1 MFKGIQ
7 QKLILIFVL
16 IIIAIMSVLG
26 TFLINN
32 INVYYHTDFRKK
44 VSDTFTET
52 FVTQLQNA
60 ATNESGLEEMEVMLN
75 AYSTNLGVDYSYRNY
90 YILDGKSAAYLI
102 GTDPAKGKA
111 LTKTPSIAEA
121 MTGNTGIQT
130 EASNSIMEYAVPIA
144 DGEGS
149 IKYIVYIVDSKNA
162 MNDVIR
168 NMTTM
173 VLQALLLGVM
183 IAILLGIFL
192 SRTISKPITSLT
204 KHAEKLAKGEF
215 ESVPAVKENDEIGI
229 LSNTFKYM
237 SDALSESVT
246 ELGIEKNKL
255 ETVMKYMSDG
265 IIAFDSEGKSIV
277 INPAAK
283 TLLGIENE
291 KEINFD
297 EYFTKF
303 FDDLYIGDFIYLDY
317 HKVEQRIIK
326 TNDCSL
332 KLEISPFIF
341 EHEKYR
347 GVMVVIQDITKQE
360 SVENSRR
367 EFVANVSHELKT
379 PITTI
384 KTYIETMR
392 ENDLDRDTEVGFL
405 DVVNKEA
412 DRMTRLVSDLLTLSK
427 LDSKIILA
435 NREYFN
441 VSELI
446 TDVVAKMKIEAD
458 KYGHKLTYH
467 EMNELPPLF
476 MDKDRLEQ
484 ILINIISNSIKYTPK
499 DGIIDIFVRAIY
511 GNIYIKVKDTGIG
524 IPKSDLERIFE
535 RFYRVDKA
543 RSREQGGT
551 GLGLAIS
558 KEMINA
564 FGGDIYLES
573 EENKGTEV
581 CIVLP
586 VDGKRLDIAVDDKEM
601 FKNIA
606 DKDAHQD
613 DITGTGNLLHK
624 EILEKENAED
634 TVSDEA
640 AAKDAVE
647 VKEDEK
653 SVDEADADKD

>member
-1 MFKGIQ
+1 MLKGIQ
-7 QKLILIFVL
+7 QKLVLIFVL

-32 INVYYHTDFRKK
+32 INVYYHTEFRTRA
-44 VSDTFTET
+44 SSTFTDVFIE
-52 FVTQLQNA
+52 QLSNA
-60 ATNESGLEEMEVMLN
+60 CSNDKPVEEIEVMLN
-75 AYSTNLGVDYSYRNY
+75 AYSANLGIDYSYRNY
-90 YILDGKSAAYLI
+90 YILDALTGSFI
-102 GTDPAKGKA
+102 SGTDAAKGKTLA
-111 LTKTPSIAEA
+111 KTPAIAEA
-121 MTGNTGIQT
+121 MTGNIGIQT
-130 EASNSIMEYAVPIA
+130 EAASSIMEYAVPIMS
-144 DGEGS
+144 EGAP
-149 IKYIVYIVDSKNA
+149 KYIVYITDSKDSINEVITA
-162 MNDVIR
+162 MI
-168 NMTTM
+168 TM
-173 VLQALLLGVM
+173 VLQSLLLGVM

-192 SRTISKPITSLT
+192 SRTISKPITTLT

-215 ESVPAVKENDEIGI
+215 ETVPSVKEKDEIGI

-237 SDALSESVT
+237 SDALAASVND
-246 ELGIEKNKL
+246 LGFEKNKL

-265 IIAFDSEGKSIV
+265 IIAFDANGKSIV

-291 KEINFD
+291 TGINFD

-317 HKVEQRIIK
+317 HKVEQRVIK
-326 TNDCSL
+326 TNDYSL
-332 KLEISPFIF
+332 RLEISPFKF
-341 EHEKYR
+341 ENEKQR

-360 SVENSRR
+360 SIENSRR

-392 ENDLDRDTEVGFL
+392 ENDLDRETETGFL

-412 DRMTRLVSDLLTLSK
+412 DRMTRLIGDLLTLSK

-435 NREYFN
+435 NREYIN
-441 VSELI
+441 ASELI
-446 TDVVAKMKIEAD
+446 SDVVNKMKIEAQ
-458 KYGHKLTYH
+458 KHGHKLSYH
-467 EMNELPPLF
+467 EMNELPLLF

-484 ILINIISNSIKYTPK
+484 ILINIVSNSIKYTSQ
-499 DGIIDIFVRAIY
+499 DGVIDVFARAIY
-511 GNIYIKVKDTGIG
+511 GNIYIKIKDNGIG
-524 IPKSDLERIFE
+524 IPKKDLERIFE

-558 KEMINA
+558 KEMIMA
-564 FGGDIYLES
+564 FGGDIYIES
-573 EENKGTEV
+573 EENIGTEV

-601 FKNIA
+601 FKNMADNHVVLEDKTDEIVKNIA
-606 DKDAHQD
+606 KESMSDLKEASE
-613 DITGTGNLLHK
+613 DI
-624 EILEKENAED
+624 
-634 TVSDEA
+634 
-640 AAKDAVE
+640 
-647 VKEDEK
+647 KEDIYEPNEDNITEII
-653 SVDEADADKD
+653 DETIE

>member
-1 MFKGIQ
+1 MLKGIQ
-7 QKLILIFVL
+7 QKLVLIFVL

-32 INVYYHTDFRKK
+32 INVYYHTEFRTRI
-44 VSDTFTET
+44 SSTFNDVFIE
-52 FVTQLQNA
+52 QLENA
-60 ATNESGLEEMEVMLN
+60 CSNEKPVEELEVMLN
-75 AYSTNLGVDYSYRNY
+75 AYSANIGIDYSYRNY
-90 YILDGKSAAYLI
+90 YILDGLTGAYI
-102 GTDPAKGKA
+102 NGTDSKKGKSLAKTPAISEA
-111 LTKTPSIAEA
+111 LTGKV
-121 MTGNTGIQT
+121 GIQT
-130 EASNSIMEYAVPIA
+130 EASSQIMEYAIPI
-144 DGEGS
+144 
-149 IKYIVYIVDSKNA
+149 IKDSKPLYVIYIVDSKDA
-162 MNDVIR
+162 MNDVIK
-168 NMTTM
+168 NMIGM
-173 VLQALLLGVM
+173 VLQSLLLGVM

-192 SRTISKPITSLT
+192 SRTISKPITTLT

-215 ESVPAVKENDEIGI
+215 ETVPSVKENDEIGI

-237 SDALSESVT
+237 SDALATSVN

-255 ETVMKYMSDG
+255 ETVMRYMSDG
-265 IIAFDSEGKSIV
+265 IIAFDADGKSIV

-283 TLLGIENE
+283 RLLGIKNE

-303 FDDLYIGDFIYLDY
+303 FDDLYIGDFIYLDD
-317 HKVEQRIIK
+317 HKVEQRIINV
-326 TNDCSL
+326 NDQSL
-332 KLEISPFIF
+332 RLEISPFKF
-341 EHEKYR
+341 ENEKYR

-360 SVENSRR
+360 NIENSRR

-384 KTYIETMR
+384 KTYIETIR
-392 ENDLDRDTEVGFL
+392 ENDLDRETEIGFL

-412 DRMTRLVSDLLTLSK
+412 DRMTRLIGDLLTLSK

-435 NREYFN
+435 NREYIN

-446 TDVVAKMKIEAD
+446 FDVVSKMKIEAN
-458 KYGHKLTYH
+458 KYDHKLTYH

-484 ILINIISNSIKYTPK
+484 ILINIISNSIKYTSK
-499 DGIIDIFVRAIY
+499 GGIIDVFVRAIY
-511 GNIYIKVKDTGIG
+511 GNIYIKIKDNGIG
-524 IPKSDLERIFE
+524 IPKNDLERIFE

-558 KEMINA
+558 REMILA
-564 FGGDIYLES
+564 FGGDIYIES
-573 EENKGTEV
+573 EENVGTEV

-601 FKNIA
+601 FKNMQTEELRETSEET
-606 DKDAHQD
+606 D
-613 DITGTGNLLHK
+613 N
-624 EILEKENAED
+624 EKEDN
-634 TVSDEA
+634 SN
-640 AAKDAVE
+640 
-647 VKEDEK
+647 DEK
-653 SVDEADADKD
+653 EQ

>member
-1 MFKGIQ
+1 MLKGIQ
-7 QKLILIFVL
+7 QKLVLIFVL

-32 INVYYHTDFRKK
+32 INVYYHTEFRTRI
-44 VSDTFTET
+44 SSTFNDVFIE
-52 FVTQLQNA
+52 QLENA
-60 ATNESGLEEMEVMLN
+60 CSNEKPVEELEVMLN
-75 AYSTNLGVDYSYRNY
+75 AYSANIGIDYSYRNY
-90 YILDGKSAAYLI
+90 YILDGLTGAYI
-102 GTDPAKGKA
+102 NGTDSKKGKSLAKTPAISEA
-111 LTKTPSIAEA
+111 LTGKV
-121 MTGNTGIQT
+121 GIQT
-130 EASNSIMEYAVPIA
+130 EASSQIMEYAIPIFK
-144 DGEGS
+144 DS
-149 IKYIVYIVDSKNA
+149 KPLYVIYIVDSKDA
-162 MNDVIR
+162 MNDVIK
-168 NMTTM
+168 NMIGM
-173 VLQALLLGVM
+173 VLQSLLLGVM

-192 SRTISKPITSLT
+192 SRTISKPITTLT

-215 ESVPAVKENDEIGI
+215 ETVPSVKENDEIGI

-237 SDALSESVT
+237 SDALATSVN

-255 ETVMKYMSDG
+255 ETVMRYMSDG
-265 IIAFDSEGKSIV
+265 IIAFDADGKSIV

-283 TLLGIENE
+283 RLLGIKNE

-303 FDDLYIGDFIYLDY
+303 FDDLYIGDFIYLDD
-317 HKVEQRIIK
+317 HKVEQRII
-326 TNDCSL
+326 NVNGQSL
-332 KLEISPFIF
+332 RLEISPFKF
-341 EHEKYR
+341 ENEKYR

-360 SVENSRR
+360 NIENSRR

-384 KTYIETMR
+384 KTYIETIR
-392 ENDLDRDTEVGFL
+392 ENDLDRETEIGFL

-412 DRMTRLVSDLLTLSK
+412 DRMTRLIGDLLTLSK

-435 NREYFN
+435 NREYIN

-446 TDVVAKMKIEAD
+446 FDVVSKMKIEAN
-458 KYGHKLTYH
+458 KYDHKLTYH

-484 ILINIISNSIKYTPK
+484 ILINIISNSIKYTSK
-499 DGIIDIFVRAIY
+499 GGIIDVFVRSIY
-511 GNIYIKVKDTGIG
+511 GNIYIKIKDNGIG
-524 IPKSDLERIFE
+524 IPKNDLERIFE

-558 KEMINA
+558 REMILA
-564 FGGDIYLES
+564 FGGDIYIES
-573 EENKGTEV
+573 EENVGTEV

-601 FKNIA
+601 FKNMQTEELRETSEET
-606 DKDAHQD
+606 D
-613 DITGTGNLLHK
+613 N
-624 EILEKENAED
+624 EKEDN
-634 TVSDEA
+634 SN
-640 AAKDAVE
+640 
-647 VKEDEK
+647 DEK
-653 SVDEADADKD
+653 EQ